1 MISAILGTLL
11 GSAVQLVLLVLGL
24 LPTIDVSALPVAV
37 PESVRGVLST
47 LYWFIPFGDL
57 VFIVTVWTAA
67 LLAVNVAL
75 AVAQV
80 IRMMAR

>member
-24 LPTIDVSALPVAV
+24 LPTVDVSSLPVAV

-47 LYWFIPFGDL
+47 LNWFIPFGDL
-57 VFIVTVWTAA
+57 VFILTVWIAA
-67 LLAVNVAL
+67 VLAVNVAL

-80 IRMMAR
+80 VQMMAR

>member
-47 LYWFIPFGDL
+47 LNWFIPFGDL